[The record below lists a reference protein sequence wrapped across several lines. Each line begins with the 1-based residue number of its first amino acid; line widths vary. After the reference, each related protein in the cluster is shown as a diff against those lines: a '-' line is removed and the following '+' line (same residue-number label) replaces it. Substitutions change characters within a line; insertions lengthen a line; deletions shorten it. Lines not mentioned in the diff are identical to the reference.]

1 MIRSPGFPT
10 ENYPHL
16 EDCSWV
22 IRAPPG
28 QQIRLNVTTFELE
41 PHGQVC
47 APKELIFC
55 PGFFSWVN
63 PTPKSFIGHL
73 FLSATLF
80 RLLRYLLERD
90 VPLTIHRRFRK
101 CRCINK
107 DSIRW
112 LLPWLFYIRL
122 FFWTFFN
129 NDLQLRVGE
138 NLSFSKKLLS
148 FWQNFLGFWKNI
160 LSFSE
165 NSLNLSKN
173 ERLSSKYPEFKLG

>member
-122 FFWTFFN
+122 FFLDVFQQRSPTPSWRKLEFFKKFLKFLAKF
-129 NDLQLRVGE
+129 LQFL
-138 NLSFSKKLLS
+138 KKYFKF
-148 FWQNFLGFWKNI
+148 FWEFLEFIKKWKI
-160 LSFSE
+160 I
-165 NSLNLSKN
+165 
-173 ERLSSKYPEFKLG
+173 FKIPWI